1 MYSAAA
7 LALLDK
13 ASTEFV
19 CVDAG
24 SVGGVHARMRAI
36 RARAQ
41 LIGLD
46 ANLDECNR
54 LNRAAGPSERH
65 VHAAV
70 GCPGEQVVLELHRK
84 RQTSS
89 CFETDLGRVSRYQD
103 AERYAAE
110 GQVQMTTRGL
120 DDICA

>member
-46 ANLDECNR
+46 VLLASS
-54 LNRAAGPSERH
+54 AGEQDDLFD
-65 VHAAV
+65 
-70 GCPGEQVVLELHRK
+70 PGEPEDDEVDGNPMPH
-84 RQTSS
+84 
-89 CFETDLGRVSRYQD
+89 GRESGW
-103 AERYAAE
+103 EAAE
-110 GQVQMTTRGL
+110 EEPWR
-120 DDICA
+120 A